1 MPTKVKGCRNCSRR
15 RINCDRTLPHCRKC
29 VRDNLE
35 CYGIDGTFRWMAEPI
50 NRRKRTD
57 RTRRASPN
65 TTTSTESQL
74 VCANDDSSP
83 APPSPYP
90 EQPLYQPEHWVTN
103 FFAEQIAPWM
113 CPVLQADNECKMH
126 LLPLAMSSPLVFDA
140 VAAAAYHRLAYY
152 GNPKFAAKA
161 EHYKASA
168 IRGLITSARSV
179 CTLSASSSDQ
189 LFAAATLLIL
199 MYDEMIAA
207 QDTFVTLARII
218 GNMRKFVN
226 FSSLGGSEKLQRYL
240 TEQFG
245 FLTIFS
251 LPHTDDDT
259 ATEQC
264 KEAFDFVEEF
274 AESCARDKHNPPFL
288 AECFRTIL
296 TVWHGQKHNP
306 GLNVNLVMEDF
317 KSEIESTTDISI
329 FDHYLTWVYFMSS
342 AASPNAS
349 LRNFFR
355 DRLHKHTTTFGWKNV
370 AMMHAFLGEL
380 EGAGVTWPER
390 LQSHKKYI
398 CA

>member
-1 MPTKVKGCRNCSRR
+1 MPTKAVAIVHAVESTVIEHYRTVGNASEITLNAMALMERFGGWPSRSIGDSGLIGADER
-15 RINCDRTLPHCRKC
+15 ARPPSQASGYD
-29 VRDNLE
+29 VR
-35 CYGIDGTFRWMAEPI
+35 
-50 NRRKRTD
+50 
-57 RTRRASPN
+57 
-65 TTTSTESQL
+65 
-74 VCANDDSSP
+74 SP
-83 APPSPYP
+83 APPSPYA
-90 EQPLYQPEHWVTN
+90 EQPLCQPEHWVTN

-126 LLPLAMSSPLVFDA
+126 LLPLAMSSPLVLDA

-152 GNPKFAAKA
+152 GNPQFASKA
-161 EHYKASA
+161 EHHKASA

-218 GNMRKFVN
+218 GNMRKFVD

-251 LPHTDDDT
+251 LPHTDDDDI
-259 ATEQC
+259 ATDHLRA
-264 KEAFDFVEEF
+264 AFSFVEEF

-296 TVWHGQKHNP
+296 TVWHGQKHNSP
-306 GLNVNLVMEDF
+306 SLDVNLVMEDF
-317 KSEIESTTDISI
+317 KSKIEATSDITV

-342 AASPNAS
+342 AASSNAP
-349 LRNFFR
+349 LRNFFK
-355 DRLHKHTTTFGWKNV
+355 DRLHRHTTTFGWKNV

-380 EGAGVTWPER
+380 EGAGVAWPER
-390 LQSHKKYI
+390 LQLHKKYI

>member
-1 MPTKVKGCRNCSRR
+1 M
-15 RINCDRTLPHCRKC
+15 
-29 VRDNLE
+29 
-35 CYGIDGTFRWMAEPI
+35 
-50 NRRKRTD
+50 
-57 RTRRASPN
+57 
-65 TTTSTESQL
+65 
-74 VCANDDSSP
+74 
-83 APPSPYP
+83 
-90 EQPLYQPEHWVTN
+90 
-103 FFAEQIAPWM
+103 
-113 CPVLQADNECKMH
+113 
-126 LLPLAMSSPLVFDA
+126 
-140 VAAAAYHRLAYY
+140 
-152 GNPKFAAKA
+152 
-161 EHYKASA
+161 
-168 IRGLITSARSV
+168 
-179 CTLSASSSDQ
+179 
-189 LFAAATLLIL
+189 
-199 MYDEMIAA
+199 
-207 QDTFVTLARII
+207 
-218 GNMRKFVN
+218 
-226 FSSLGGSEKLQRYL
+226 
-240 TEQFG
+240 
-245 FLTIFS
+245 TIFS

-259 ATEQC
+259 ATEQF

-317 KSEIESTTDISI
+317 KSEIESTTDISV